1 MDQKSLQA
9 LLQELQ
15 GLDELPKDAA
25 DPVEEPS
32 DYTAWYE
39 DYVKSTTTSTLSD
52 TQPERSTS
60 ATSAIAAASD
70 QGQAQVSN
78 APQDAPPTDLRKLTY
93 AQALPVISRLTR
105 DESFLDALQKVSAHF
120 LLAIQF
126 DYPG

>member
-52 TQPERSTS
+52 TQPERS
-60 ATSAIAAASD
+60 TSAIAAASD